1 MSGIKPFFVTGTKIR
16 IVLNGKTMAFATD
29 FAASVQIMTQ
39 TPHVLGMYEGSSV
52 EPLGYNVS
60 GSFSIVR
67 YVKNAQANIGG
78 TPPNG
83 VAPAD
88 GGNGVGAWG
97 NTAAGVVGGLAGLG
111 GGLPGIGRASAQDGR
126 ADEALNPA
134 TYNQGTTFDI
144 EVYQDNPN
152 GDPLGVVR
160 IRSARISQADFSVN
174 KKNPGMDRFAFV
186 GLYMDTDSIY
196 AQSSGGGQ
204 QNQ

>member
-1 MSGIKPFFVTGTKIR
+1 MAGIKPFFVTGDKVK

-29 FAASVQIMTQ
+29 FSASVQILTQ
-39 TPHVLGMYEGSSV
+39 TPHVLGMYEGTSV

-67 YVKNAQANIGG
+67 YVKNAEGNIGG

-83 VAPAD
+83 VDPAD
-88 GGNGVGAWG
+88 QGNGVGSWG
-97 NTAAGVVGGLAGLG
+97 SGLTGILGLT
-111 GGLPGIGRASAQDGR
+111 GGLPSAGGVSAQDGR
-126 ADEALNPA
+126 ANEALNPA

-144 EVYQDNPN
+144 EVYQHNPN

-160 IRSARISQADFSVN
+160 IRFARINQADFSVN
-174 KKNPGMDRFAFV
+174 KRNPAMDRFNFV
-186 GLYMDTDSIY
+186 GLYMDGDNYY

-204 QNQ
+204 QNS

>member
-1 MSGIKPFFVTGTKIR
+1 MSGVKPFFVTGDKIK

-29 FAASVQIMTQ
+29 FNCSVQILTQ
-39 TPHVLGMYEGSSV
+39 TPHVLGMYEGTSV
-52 EPLGYNVS
+52 EPLGYNVA

-67 YVKNAQANIGG
+67 YVKNAAGNIGG

-83 VAPAD
+83 VSDAD

-97 NTAAGVVGGLAGLG
+97 DTASGVLGGVAGLG
-111 GGLPGIGRASAQDGR
+111 GGLPGAGRASAQDGR

-144 EVYQDNPN
+144 EVYQKQPN
-152 GDPLGVVR
+152 GDPLGVIRV
-160 IRSARISQADFSVN
+160 RSARISKADFSIN
-174 KKNPGMDRFAFV
+174 KRNPGMDRFDFV
-186 GLYMDTDSIY
+186 GLYIDGDNFY

-204 QNQ
+204 QNS